1 MKQLKK
7 TALIATGA
15 LFLAAS
21 ANATVINFS
30 EVPLLSSDPTIGS
43 VSFWAGDPI
52 SFNDTY
58 TDDAWTPT
66 NPYLGSG
73 RADGTG
79 GSPAAG
85 GTYDTFIG
93 VSKGGTA
100 FGAVSFDIAS
110 EFILPP
116 NTTLWVEAYLSGSLV
131 GTSSVVAATTSYN
144 TLALTIAGGFDKL
157 YIFDTV
163 VNGFGQTFH
172 IDNFDY
178 TEYQQPGGGGN
189 PGGGTVPEPASLLL
203 LGAGLAGLA
212 YSRRRQTV

>member
-7 TALIATGA
+7 TALIMTGA

-30 EVPLLSSDPTIGS
+30 EVPLFSTDPTIGS
-43 VSFWAGDPI
+43 VSFWAGDGA

-58 TDDAWTPT
+58 TDDSWTPSD
-66 NPYLGSG
+66 PYLSSG

-79 GSPAAG
+79 MSPAAG
-85 GTYDTFIG
+85 GAYDTFIG
-93 VSKGGTA
+93 VSKSGTA
-100 FGAVSFDIAS
+100 FGSVSFDIAS

-116 NTTLWVEAYLSGSLV
+116 STTLWVEAYLAGSLV
-131 GTSSVVAATTSYN
+131 GTSSVAAATTSYN
-144 TLALTIAGGFDKL
+144 TLAMTLAGGFDTL

-163 VNGFGQTFH
+163 VAGFGQTFH

-178 TEYQQPGGGGN
+178 TEYQQQGGGGN
-189 PGGGTVPEPASLLL
+189 TGGGSVPEPASLLL
-203 LGAGLAGLA
+203 LGAGLAGMA